1 MEKMKAARWYG
12 RQDIRIVELDK
23 PTPGKGEVV
32 VEVKRA
38 GICGTD
44 IHDYMSGPHS
54 IPVDKPD
61 PLTGATAPV
70 TMGHEFCGVVHEIGE
85 GVTGWNVGDR
95 VVIAPLQNCGK
106 CYFCQRGLHH
116 LCVIQAGLGLQTK
129 EGGFAKYCKV
139 KDYQLRKMPDH
150 MTWEQGALVE
160 PVCLAMYGIR
170 RAELEPGDT
179 VLITGGG
186 PIAVLN
192 MMCAFVA
199 GAAKVYMTEK
209 HPARIAKLLEL
220 GATEVFNVNESD
232 PLREVME
239 RTDHLGVDIA
249 IECTGSESGIN
260 LCFDA
265 LRKRGM
271 YVQSGLS
278 LGEVKVRPWQWALK
292 DLRMIGLWCC
302 NPYDYDNVIK
312 LVADKRI
319 DVEKLI
325 TKTVSLDDIVAE
337 GFEALARNKEK
348 KEMKIQVTLE

>member
-1 MEKMKAARWYG
+1 MKAARWHAAK
-12 RQDIRIVELDK
+12 DIRIEDIPVSVA
-23 PTPGKGEVV
+23 GAGEVV
-32 VEVKRA
+32 IQVKRC

-70 TMGHEFCGVVHEIGE
+70 TMGHELCGIITELGA
-85 GVTGWNVGDR
+85 GVTGWNIGDR

-116 LCVIQAGLGLQTK
+116 LCVVQAGLGLQTK
-129 EGGFAKYCKV
+129 EGGFAEYCKV

-150 MTWEQGALVE
+150 MTFEQGAMVE
-160 PVCLAMYGIR
+160 PTCLAMYGIR
-170 RAELEPGDT
+170 RSHLQPGDT

-186 PIAVLN
+186 PIAALN

-209 HPARIAKLLEL
+209 HPARIQKLLEL
-220 GATEVFNVNESD
+220 GASEVFNVNEVD
-232 PLREVME
+232 VLEEVMK
-239 RTDHLGVDIA
+239 RTDGLGVDIA

-265 LRKRGM
+265 MRKQGC

-292 DLRMIGLWCC
+292 DINMIGLWCC
-302 NPYDYDNVIK
+302 NPYDYDNIIK

-319 DVEKLI
+319 DVTKLI
-325 TKTVSLDDIVAE
+325 TKHISLDEVVAE
-337 GFEALARNKEK
+337 GFECLARNKEK
-348 KEMKIQVTLE
+348 KELKIQVICNED

>member
-1 MEKMKAARWYG
+1 MKAARWYAKL
-12 RQDIRIVELDK
+12 DIRVEDIEK
-23 PTPGKGEVV
+23 PVPGDGEVV

-44 IHDYMSGPHS
+44 LHDYTSGPHS

-61 PLTGATAPV
+61 PLTGAVAPV
-70 TMGHEFCGVVHEIGE
+70 TMGHEFCGIVHEIGK
-85 GVTGWNVGDR
+85 GVKGWKVGDR
-95 VVIAPLQNCGK
+95 VVIAPLQCCGE
-106 CYFCQRGLHH
+106 CYFCKRGLYH

-139 KDYQLRKMPDH
+139 KDYQLHKMPDH
-150 MTWEQGALVE
+150 MTWAQGALVE
-160 PVCLAMYGIR
+160 PTCLAMYGIR
-170 RAELEPGDT
+170 RSHLAPGDT

-186 PIAVLN
+186 PMAVLN

-209 HPARIAKLLEL
+209 HPGRIAKLQEL
-220 GATEVFNVNESD
+220 GATEVFNVTECDVLS
-232 PLREVME
+232 EVMK
-239 RTDHLGVDIA
+239 RTDNLGVDVA

-265 LRKRGM
+265 LRKQGM

-292 DLRMIGLWCC
+292 DIQMIGLWCC
-302 NPYDYDNVIK
+302 NYYDYDNIIQ

-319 DVEKLI
+319 DVEKLV
-325 TKTVSLDDIVAE
+325 TKVIPLDDIVTE
-337 GFEALARNKEK
+337 GFEALARNKDK
-348 KEMKIQVTLE
+348 KEIKIHVIPD

>member
-1 MEKMKAARWYG
+1 MKAARWHG
-12 RQDIRIVELDK
+12 RQDLRVEEVDA
-23 PTPGKGEVV
+23 PVAECGEVV
-32 VEVKRA
+32 IEVKRA

-44 IHDYMSGPHS
+44 IHDYVSGPHS

-61 PLTGATAPV
+61 PLTGARAPV
-70 TMGHEFCGVVHEIGE
+70 IMGHEVCGVISEIGP
-85 GVTGWNVGDR
+85 GVSGWNIGDR
-95 VVIAPLQNCGK
+95 VVIAPLQNCGE
-106 CYFCQRGLHH
+106 CYFCKQGLYQ
-116 LCVIQAGLGLQTK
+116 LCVIQAGLGLQVYW
-129 EGGFAKYCKV
+129 GGFAEFCKV

-150 MTWEQGALVE
+150 MTYEQGALVE
-160 PVCLAMYGIR
+160 PTCLAMYGIVR
-170 RAELEPGDT
+170 SGLKPGDN

-186 PIAVLN
+186 PMAVLN
-192 MMCAFVA
+192 MMCAYTA

-209 HPARIAKLLEL
+209 HPVRIAKLIEL
-220 GATEVFNVNESD
+220 GATEVFNVNDTDVLAEIQQ
-232 PLREVME
+232 
-239 RTDHLGVDIA
+239 RTDNLGVDIA
-249 IECTGSESGIN
+249 IECTGSESAIN

-278 LGEVKVRPWQWALK
+278 LGKVQVSPWQWALK

-302 NPYDYDNVIK
+302 NAHDYDRVIR

-325 TKTVSLDDIVAE
+325 TKTIKLEDIVAE

-348 KEMKIQVTLE
+348 KDMKIQVIPH